1 MGGAVDEYLLH
12 HGNPMRQGRPRPR
25 RLVQC
30 RVLGLK
36 RVPVAWLR
44 WRGLRVFYRGQ
55 RRLAPNTDFLSS
67 VASGERAYRNES
79 GIEASVRLADDL
91 VSQGISPGQMTA
103 KWDAEPVTLF
113 GLPPEL
119 QREVIGEAGIPFSTN
134 LPVAAA
140 YAQGQGQSS
149 RLRYSVSRTSK
160 PRTGGGMNGN
170 QSGSPCIESAGS

>member
-1 MGGAVDEYLLH
+1 M
-12 HGNPMRQGRPRPR
+12 PSSW
-25 RLVQC
+25 
-30 RVLGLK
+30 LK

-55 RRLAPNTDFLSS
+55 RRLAPNADFLSS

-119 QREVIGEAGIPFSTN
+119 QREVIGGAGIPFSTN

-140 YAQGQGQSS
+140 YAQGQGQFIYVTLQRIEDLEAADGWGYEWESEWVGLH
-149 RLRYSVSRTSK
+149 RVSRQLIVK
-160 PRTGGGMNGN
+160 RIRKGFLPHYGPPR
-170 QSGSPCIESAGS
+170 